1 MERIG
6 WIGTGIMGRSMC
18 LHLQEAGYPVTVYNR
33 TKAKAQDNIDAGAV
47 WVDSPAAVA
56 AESDVVFTILGYPRD
71 VEEVYFGQDGIL
83 AAGRPGTIFVDM
95 TTSQPS
101 LAQRIAEAAAE
112 GGCGALDAPV
122 SGGDVGAKKGTLA
135 IMVGGSQETFD
146 SVGPMLEHLGEN
158 ISLLG
163 PPGAGQHTKCCN
175 QTLVAGNT
183 IGMVE
188 SLLYGYKAGLDPD
201 QLIDVIGKGAASSFA
216 INNMGRRIA
225 KGDFDPGFMIKH
237 YVKDMGIVLA
247 EANRMNLA
255 LPGLA
260 LVNQFYLSAMALGW
274 ENMGHQGLYRI
285 LARMNGMDSE

>member
-18 LHLQEAGYPVTVYNR
+18 LHLQEAGYPVKVYNR
-33 TKAKAQDNIDAGAV
+33 TKAKAQDNVDAGAA
-47 WVDSPAAVA
+47 WADSPAAVA

-71 VEEVYFGQDGIL
+71 VEEVYFGEEGL
-83 AAGRPGTIFVDM
+83 LSASRRGTIFVDM

-101 LAQRIAEAAAE
+101 LAQRIAEEASE
-112 GGCGALDAPV
+112 RGCDALDAPV
-122 SGGDVGAKKGTLA
+122 SGGDVGAQKGTLA
-135 IMVGGSQETFD
+135 IMVGGTRKTFD
-146 SVGPMLEHLGEN
+146 AVRPMLGHLGEN

-163 PPGAGQHTKCCN
+163 PPGSGQHTKCCN
-175 QTLVAGNT
+175 QTLVAGTT

-188 SLLYGYKAGLDPD
+188 SLLYGYKAGLDLD
-201 QLIDVIGKGAASSFA
+201 QLIDVIGKGAASSWA

-225 KGDFDPGFMIKH
+225 KGNFDPGFMIKH
-237 YVKDMGIVLA
+237 FVKDMGIVLA
-247 EANRMNLA
+247 EARAMNLS

-274 ENMGHQGLYRI
+274 ENLGHQGLYRI
-285 LARMNGMDSE
+285 LARMNGMESE

>member
-1 MERIG
+1 
-6 WIGTGIMGRSMC
+6 MC
-18 LHLQEAGYPVTVYNR
+18 RHLQEAGYPVTLYNR
-33 TKAKAQDNIDAGAV
+33 TKARAKENIDAGAT
-47 WVDSPAAVA
+47 WVDDPAAVA

-71 VEEVYFGQDGIL
+71 VEEVYFGEQGL
-83 AAGRPGTIFVDM
+83 LSAAGPKTVFVDM
-95 TTSQPS
+95 TTSEPS

-112 GGCGALDAPV
+112 RGCSSLDAPV
-122 SGGDVGAKKGTLA
+122 SGGDVGAQNGTLA

-146 SVGPMLEHLGEN
+146 AVRPLLGHMGGN
-158 ISLLG
+158 IALLG

-188 SLLYGYKAGLDPD
+188 SLLYGYRAGLDLD
-201 QLIDVIGKGAASSFA
+201 QLIDVIGQGAASSWA

-225 KGDFDPGFMIKH
+225 KGNFDPGFMIKH
-237 YVKDMGIVLA
+237 FVKDMGIVLREA
-247 EANRMNLA
+247 EAMNLA
-255 LPGLA
+255 LPGLS

-274 ENMGHQGLYRI
+274 ENLGHQGLYRI

>member
-1 MERIG
+1 VERVG
-6 WIGTGIMGRSMC
+6 WIGTGIMGSSMC
-18 LHLQEAGYPVTVYNR
+18 RHLQEAGYPVTLYNR
-33 TKAKAQDNIDAGAV
+33 TKARAKENIDAGAT
-47 WVDSPAAVA
+47 WVDDPAAVA

-71 VEEVYFGQDGIL
+71 VEEVYFGEQGL
-83 AAGRPGTIFVDM
+83 LSAAGPKTVFVDM
-95 TTSQPS
+95 TTSEPS

-112 GGCGALDAPV
+112 RGCSSLDAPV
-122 SGGDVGAKKGTLA
+122 SGGDVGAQNGTLA

-146 SVGPMLEHLGEN
+146 AVRPLLGHMGGN
-158 ISLLG
+158 IALLG

-188 SLLYGYKAGLDPD
+188 SLLYGYRAGLDLD
-201 QLIDVIGKGAASSFA
+201 QLIDVIGQGAASSWA

-225 KGDFDPGFMIKH
+225 KGNFDPGFMIKH
-237 YVKDMGIVLA
+237 FVKDMGIVLREA
-247 EANRMNLA
+247 EAMNLA
-255 LPGLA
+255 LPGLS

-274 ENMGHQGLYRI
+274 ENLGHQGLYRI